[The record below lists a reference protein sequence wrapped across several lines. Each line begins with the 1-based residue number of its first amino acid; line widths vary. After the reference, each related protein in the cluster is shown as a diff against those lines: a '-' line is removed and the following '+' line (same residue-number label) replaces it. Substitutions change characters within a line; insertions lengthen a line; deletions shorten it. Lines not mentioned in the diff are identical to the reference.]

1 MFGMEF
7 YVDPSRCIG
16 CQSCLKACEECDT
29 HRGISMINFDFVDR
43 KETIAS
49 AAYVCWHCDD
59 PTCAQVCPAD
69 AIKKYEDGIVGSSL
83 KPRCIGCSNCVL
95 ACPFGIPKLVPEYEQ
110 MMKCD
115 MCYDRTSVG
124 KRPMCATVC
133 PSQALAY
140 VTPETIAAMR
150 REKPVNT
157 FWFGNQKITTKV
169 YMMAPANA
177 GEIAIDVADYTWEGE
192 NELVPQTF

>member
-43 KETIAS
+43 KETIAT

-69 AIKKYEDGIVGSSL
+69 AIKKYEDGIVG
-83 KPRCIGCSNCVL
+83 
-95 ACPFGIPKLVPEYEQ
+95 LVAEAALYRLFELRAGVPVRNSRSWY
-110 MMKCD
+110 
-115 MCYDRTSVG
+115 RNTS
-124 KRPMCATVC
+124 R
-133 PSQALAY
+133 
-140 VTPETIAAMR
+140 
-150 REKPVNT
+150 
-157 FWFGNQKITTKV
+157 
-169 YMMAPANA
+169 
-177 GEIAIDVADYTWEGE
+177 
-192 NELVPQTF
+192 